1 MVDSSQQNVDYLKVM
16 NDGSSSEDRPA
27 CMRTMDLAA
36 NKARL
41 SVLERGDQRQGLQEE
56 NIRKALDNKGAVR
69 PISSRIKTPP
79 R

>member
-1 MVDSSQQNVDYLKVM
+1 
-16 NDGSSSEDRPA
+16 
-27 CMRTMDLAA
+27 MRTMDLAA